1 MFRATTSRPISR
13 GLANV
18 VFSRTGYGFA
28 MRKTNLASH
37 FHAFEAKRPQV
48 AFQTL
53 RPVVTPKLR
62 YATKSRIPKVD
73 EIDTAN
79 EKRIAEE
86 ELGSN
91 PEGVSTTS
99 SVRHVFESGQAPVEE
114 DNEVLGGL
122 KQDFVSICHV
132 SPFVFLNL

>member
-1 MFRATTSRPISR
+1 
-13 GLANV
+13 
-18 VFSRTGYGFA
+18 
-28 MRKTNLASH
+28 MRKATLASH
-37 FHAFEAKRPQV
+37 FHTFEVKRPQV
-48 AFQTL
+48 AFQEL
-53 RPVVTPKLR
+53 RPVVIPKLR
-62 YATKSRIPKVD
+62 YATKPRVPKVD
-73 EIDTAN
+73 EKDTAN

-122 KQDFVSICHV
+122 KQDFVSIGHV
-132 SPFVFLNL
+132 SPLVFLNF